1 MSADVEFPGLLQR
14 GAASHSH
21 TCYADVLNISHKTT
35 GAPAAGLCMAELV
48 AEGKAKS
55 ANIDAFSPARFFTS
69 RTRRGKKMKGIEVG
83 EQW

>member
-1 MSADVEFPGLLQR
+1 MLELHPSSF
-14 GAASHSH
+14 SHFFFIPP
-21 TCYADVLNISHKTT
+21 TISNKNT

-48 AEGKAKS
+48 VEGKAKS

-69 RTRRGKKMKGIEVG
+69 KTRRGKNMKGLEVG